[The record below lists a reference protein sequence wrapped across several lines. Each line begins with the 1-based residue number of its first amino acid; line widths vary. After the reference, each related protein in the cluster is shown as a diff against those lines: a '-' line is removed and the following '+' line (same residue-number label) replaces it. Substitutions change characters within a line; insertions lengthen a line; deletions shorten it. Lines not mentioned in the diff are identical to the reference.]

1 MHLTSEEVKSLKHRI
16 DARLAQGNLGQWET
30 QFLSDMRSKLHRY
43 GTRTRM
49 TEKQSAR
56 LYGLVSGASWTSSQ
70 RRDQGRYPYRR
81 RYRPGFVGWLMF
93 QTRKAAV
100 SVGLVAIAMTLF
112 WVTEQLSPFLSDSVG
127 FHIGLSGSATPVVGS
142 IRVIDGDTVDVAG
155 EHFRLIG
162 LNTPET
168 FEPRCSR
175 EYALGMRAKERLGEL
190 LSTGTPALTKMR
202 CACPPG
208 TEGTDRCNYGRSCG
222 VLTVNGTDVAK
233 TLVGEGLA
241 VAFYCGETSC
251 PPLPRPWCN

>member
-1 MHLTSEEVKSLKHRI
+1 
-16 DARLAQGNLGQWET
+16 
-30 QFLSDMRSKLHRY
+30 MRSKLHRY

-49 TEKQSAR
+49 TEKQSVR
-56 LYGLVSGASWTSSQ
+56 LYALLSGELGMPSQ
-70 RRDQGRYPYRR
+70 RRGQGRHSYHR
-81 RYRPGFVGWLMF
+81 RYRSGLFGWLMF
-93 QTRKAAV
+93 RTRKAAV
-100 SVGLVAIAMTLF
+100 SVGLVAIAVSLF
-112 WVTEQLSPFLSDSVG
+112 WVTEQLSPLLPNGVS
-127 FHIGLSGSATPVVGS
+127 FHIAPDGSGTPVAGS

-155 EHFRLIG
+155 ERFRLIG

-190 LSTGTPALTKMR
+190 LSTGTPALTKMP

-233 TLVGEGLA
+233 TLVGEGRA